1 MRKLLFV
8 LMMAVAMV
16 SQAQT
21 VIKSVMLKNM
31 YLGNQKLYAVIGKDT
46 TYVIQIK
53 ISNRYQKQIS
63 VGLGDRNEAI
73 RLLSFLNDT
82 KLGKGDVVDLENETH
97 NLVTKN
103 ALGGLLVYSEG
114 RQFSGQLSKDS
125 VREFIEAIN
134 EFAPE

>member
-8 LMMAVAMV
+8 LMLAVAMV

-21 VIKSVMLKNM
+21 VTKSVMLKNM

-103 ALGGLLVYSEG
+103 GLGGLLVYSEG

-125 VREFIEAIN
+125 VREFIEAIS
-134 EFAPE
+134 EFVPE